1 MKTKTFVAPNMTAAM
16 EQAKQELGMEAIII
30 SVRQVPLGPVWK
42 VWQAP
47 GVEVVAMQGHSGQAK
62 VGKDGPTSADSTS
75 PASPTPKNG
84 SAIKAKSWSGT
95 AAKQQ
100 AFQAA
105 LTRSQKEE
113 AENDSDPNELLTAL
127 KLVVDDSQSKLK
139 PASTKQRPPDQVPL
153 KPVSSQ
159 LAVPKP
165 ISPKQVSDLL
175 SIPWPL
181 VNAQRQ
187 LLKQGVDKELVHK
200 VINVCAETL
209 NVKALENE
217 ELVQEYLRRQLE
229 AGLRVHSN
237 ATLVL
242 HRLICLVGSS
252 GSGKTSL
259 SAKLATRA
267 AKMRGR
273 KVAWICADTVRAGAI
288 AEAKAY
294 TESLGISLHLAYTPD
309 ELRETVEA
317 ESEAATIV
325 VDTPA
330 CNPYE
335 ERSMVELG
343 ATLGALPNRITYLV
357 APAVA
362 KEADLSQ
369 LLAIFGIFNLD
380 GLVLTKMDETRY
392 YGSVF
397 NLAWHSQL
405 PMAYFTTGTHVMED
419 LKPADARALTSAL
432 FGK

>member
-16 EQAKQELGMEAIII
+16 EQVKQELGMEAIII
-30 SVRQVPLGPVWK
+30 SVRQVPLGSAWK

-47 GVEVVAMQGHSGQAK
+47 GIEVVAMQGHSGQAK
-62 VGKDGPTSADSTS
+62 AGKDRPTSADSTS
-75 PASPTPKNG
+75 PATPAPKNG
-84 SAIKAKSWSGT
+84 PAKKAKSASGT

-105 LTRSQKEE
+105 LTRSLKEE
-113 AENDSDPNELLTAL
+113 IEDDSDPNELLTAL
-127 KLVVDDSQSKLK
+127 KPVVDDGQFK
-139 PASTKQRPPDQVPL
+139 PRPVSAKQRPAKQVSL
-153 KPVSSQ
+153 KSVPSQ
-159 LAVPKP
+159 PAVPKP
-165 ISPKQVSDLL
+165 VSPKQVSDLL

-200 VINVCAETL
+200 VINVCAQTL

-237 ATLVL
+237 ATLAM
-242 HRLICLVGSS
+242 HRLICLVGPS

-267 AKMRGR
+267 AKMHGR
-273 KVAWICADTVRAGAI
+273 KVAWVCADTVRAGAI
-288 AEAKAY
+288 AEAKVY
-294 TESLGISLHLAYTPD
+294 TESLGISLYLAYTPD
-309 ELRETVEA
+309 ELLKAVEA
-317 ESEAATIV
+317 ENEAATII

-330 CNPYE
+330 CNPYME
-335 ERSMVELG
+335 KSMVELG
-343 ATLGALPNRITYLV
+343 ATLEALPNRVTYLV

-362 KEADLSQ
+362 KEADLTQ
-369 LLAIFGIFNLD
+369 LLATFGIFKLD
-380 GLVLTKMDETRY
+380 
-392 YGSVF
+392 GSVF
-397 NLAWHSQL
+397 NLAWRSQL
-405 PMAYFTTGTHVMED
+405 PLAYFATGTNVMED
-419 LKPADARALTSAL
+419 MKPADARALTNAL

>member
-1 MKTKTFVAPNMTAAM
+1 MKTKTFIAPNMTAAM
-16 EQAKQELGMEAIII
+16 EQVKKELGMEAIII
-30 SVRQVPLGPVWK
+30 SVRQVPLGPAWK

-47 GVEVVAMQGHSGQAK
+47 GIEVVAMQAHSGQVK
-62 VGKDGPTSADSTS
+62 EGKDGPPSVDSNS
-75 PASPTPKNG
+75 PAPPAPKNG
-84 SAIKAKSWSGT
+84 SAKKTKSTSGT
-95 AAKQQ
+95 AARQQ

-105 LTRSQKEE
+105 LTRSLKEE
-113 AENDSDPNELLTAL
+113 AEDDSDPDELLNAL
-127 KLVVDDSQSKLK
+127 KPVVDDSQSKQK
-139 PASTKQRPPDQVPL
+139 PASTRHK
-153 KPVSSQ
+153 
-159 LAVPKP
+159 
-165 ISPKQVSDLL
+165 SPKQVSLKTVSSKPTIPNPVSPKQVSNLL

-229 AGLRVHSN
+229 AGLRIHSN
-237 ATLVL
+237 ATLML
-242 HRLICLVGSS
+242 HRLICLVGPS

-259 SAKLATRA
+259 SAKLVTRA

-288 AEAKAY
+288 AEARVY
-294 TESLGISLHLAYTPD
+294 TDSLGISLHLAYTPD
-309 ELRETVEA
+309 DLLEAVEA
-317 ESEAATIV
+317 EDDATSII

-330 CNPYE
+330 CNPYME
-335 ERSMVELG
+335 KSIVELG
-343 ATLGALPNRITYLV
+343 ATLEALPNRVTYLV

-362 KEADLSQ
+362 KEADLTQ
-369 LLAIFGIFNLD
+369 LLGTFGIFKLD
-380 GLVLTKMDETRY
+380 GLVLTKMDETSSF
-392 YGSVF
+392 GSVF
-397 NLAWHSQL
+397 NLAWRSQL
-405 PMAYFTTGTHVMED
+405 PLAYFTTGTHVIED

>member
-16 EQAKQELGMEAIII
+16 EQVKKELGMEAIII
-30 SVRQVPLGPVWK
+30 SVRQVPLGPAWK

-47 GVEVVAMQGHSGQAK
+47 GVEVVAMQAHSGQAIQ
-62 VGKDGPTSADSTS
+62 GKDGPPSVDSNS
-75 PASPTPKNG
+75 PAPPAPKNG
-84 SAIKAKSWSGT
+84 SAKKTKSTSGP
-95 AAKQQ
+95 AARQQ

-105 LTRSQKEE
+105 LTRSLKEE
-113 AENDSDPNELLTAL
+113 AEDDSDPDELLNAL
-127 KLVVDDSQSKLK
+127 KPVVDDSQSKHK
-139 PASTKQRPPDQVPL
+139 PASTKH
-153 KPVSSQ
+153 K
-159 LAVPKP
+159 
-165 ISPKQVSDLL
+165 SPKQVSLKTVSSKPTIPNPVSPKQASNLL

-229 AGLRVHSN
+229 AGLRIHSN
-237 ATLVL
+237 ATLML
-242 HRLICLVGSS
+242 HRLICLVGPS

-259 SAKLATRA
+259 SAKLVTRA

-288 AEAKAY
+288 AEARVY
-294 TESLGISLHLAYTPD
+294 TDSLGISLHLAYTPD
-309 ELRETVEA
+309 DLFEAVEA
-317 ESEAATIV
+317 EDDAASII
-325 VDTPA
+325 VDTSA
-330 CNPYE
+330 CNPYME
-335 ERSMVELG
+335 KSIVELG
-343 ATLGALPNRITYLV
+343 ATLEALPNRVTYLV

-362 KEADLSQ
+362 KEADLTQ
-369 LLAIFGIFNLD
+369 LLGTFGIFKLD
-380 GLVLTKMDETRY
+380 GLVLTKMDETSSF
-392 YGSVF
+392 GSVF
-397 NLAWHSQL
+397 NLAWRSQL
-405 PMAYFTTGTHVMED
+405 PLAYFTTGTHVIED